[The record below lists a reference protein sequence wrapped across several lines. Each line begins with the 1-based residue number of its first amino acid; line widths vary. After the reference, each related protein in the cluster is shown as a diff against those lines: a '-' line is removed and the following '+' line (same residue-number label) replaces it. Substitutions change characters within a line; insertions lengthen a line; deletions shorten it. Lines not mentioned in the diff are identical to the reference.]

1 MFVHNLF
8 DGCATRDCG
17 CYGFGFLLI
26 STAAPSSPPC
36 SPLCYPV
43 TRTHPAQTC
52 TTLYK
57 LCLSTL
63 LFTIR
68 AFFAFDKYLCHLFH
82 NNTKMHYTQWASA
95 TLSPTVHSGM
105 LFNQAAVCSAVEP
118 EQRQQRHILM
128 CAGSVSCIRG
138 YDSQPARLCPHCNA
152 HSHPL
157 QYQIRLLT

>member
-26 STAAPSSPPC
+26 STAAPPPC

-82 NNTKMHYTQWASA
+82 NNTKMHYYSMSFCYAVGNCA
-95 TLSPTVHSGM
+95 HGM

>member
-1 MFVHNLF
+1 MFLITQTVYFQLRHERKSMQV
-8 DGCATRDCG
+8 DVCAVRDEA

-68 AFFAFDKYLCHLFH
+68 AFLPLV
-82 NNTKMHYTQWASA
+82 NISA
-95 TLSPTVHSGM
+95 TYSTTILKCTILNELLLRCRQLYTVQMGCCLTRLRYVLLLSQSSG
-105 LFNQAAVCSAVEP
+105 SS
-118 EQRQQRHILM
+118 
-128 CAGSVSCIRG
+128 GTS
-138 YDSQPARLCPHCNA
+138 
-152 HSHPL
+152 
-157 QYQIRLLT
+157 